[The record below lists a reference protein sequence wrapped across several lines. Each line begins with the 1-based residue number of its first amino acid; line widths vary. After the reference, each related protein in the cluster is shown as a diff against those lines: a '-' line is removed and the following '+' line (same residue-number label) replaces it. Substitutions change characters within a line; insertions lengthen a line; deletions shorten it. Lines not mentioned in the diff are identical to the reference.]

1 MSVEFEPYISSCLFS
16 LPHAAQ
22 IAWRR
27 LRRLH
32 MTSESDEKRFRVML
46 IHSWLFW
53 ALLSATFAALTV
65 ILAKFGLKRSDPDVA
80 QLLHTAV
87 ALVAIAIPVAL
98 SGKLHDMAQWN
109 GRTWVYFVFAGLAT
123 AASWICYF
131 RALDIGDPTR
141 VAAVDKLS
149 VAMVAVAAVVL
160 LHERLGISGW
170 CGIGLV
176 TAGLIM
182 IGRGR

>member
-1 MSVEFEPYISSCLFS
+1 
-16 LPHAAQ
+16 
-22 IAWRR
+22 
-27 LRRLH
+27 
-32 MTSESDEKRFRVML
+32 ML

-65 ILAKFGLKRSDPDVA
+65 IFAKLGLKRIDPDAA
-80 QLLHTAV
+80 QFLHTAV
-87 ALVAIAIPVAL
+87 ALIAIAIPVAL
-98 SGKLHDMAQWN
+98 SGKLHEVSQWN
-109 GRTWVYFVFAGLAT
+109 GRTWMCFVVAGLAT

-131 RALDIGDPTR
+131 RALDVGEPTR

-149 VAMVAVAAVVL
+149 VAIVAVLAAVIL
-160 LHERLGISGW
+160 RERLGITGW

-176 TAGLIM
+176 IAGLIM